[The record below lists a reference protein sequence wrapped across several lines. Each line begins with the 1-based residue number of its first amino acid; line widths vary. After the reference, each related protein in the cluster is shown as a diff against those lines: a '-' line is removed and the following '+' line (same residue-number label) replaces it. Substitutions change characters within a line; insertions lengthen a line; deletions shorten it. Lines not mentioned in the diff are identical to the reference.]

1 MNEQQIFVDSVH
13 ARAHTEIGEDQR
25 TVIEAVRPRLSRWTA
40 WRESA
45 AARDTA
51 CNRAAIGR
59 LFPVKRGID
68 MKRIIICLV
77 AVSVACLPALML
89 ATPSGAD
96 TGPPFLNGNGIPI
109 ATPPPPQQE
118 QLPSGIYNG
127 RPLGVPSGPQS
138 SLASCP
144 QDPSWSPALPAG
156 DTVAV
161 SLAPAGSEGA
171 LVNGTKVSTVGY
183 CAYTVTPP
191 ATASTTA
198 AVKKSG
204 TAKRTDPTTYVNL
217 GDQNVPYGSDWNF
230 DVFNNYGSECYTTGL
245 LINGYGDAFAE
256 QELDSG
262 YCNTT
267 YAAAGYV
274 IAVNTAE
281 QEALVDYEYP
291 YFGYWYASYEGGS
304 IFFGIFQECMENPVG
319 QSSDFLCYDMDAGP
333 LL

>member
-1 MNEQQIFVDSVH
+1 
-13 ARAHTEIGEDQR
+13 
-25 TVIEAVRPRLSRWTA
+25 
-40 WRESA
+40 
-45 AARDTA
+45 
-51 CNRAAIGR
+51 
-59 LFPVKRGID
+59 VKRGIVV
-68 MKRIIICLV
+68 KRTMICLA
-77 AVSVACLPALML
+77 AVSVACLPALLL
-89 ATPSGAD
+89 ATPTGAA
-96 TGPPFLNGNGIPI
+96 TGPPFLNENGIPI
-109 ATPPPPQQE
+109 ASPPPQQPE
-118 QLPSGIYNG
+118 QLPSGVYNG

-138 SLASCP
+138 SVASCP

-156 DTVAV
+156 DTVTV

-171 LVNGTKVSTVGY
+171 VVNGTTVSTAGY

-191 ATASTTA
+191 TAANTTA

-204 TAKRTDPTTYVNL
+204 HAKPTDPTTYVNL
-217 GDQNVPYGSDWNF
+217 GNQQVPYGSDWNF
-230 DVFNNYGSECYTTGL
+230 NVFNNYGQECLTTGL

-267 YAAAGYV
+267 FAAAGYV
-274 IAVNTAE
+274 IAVNTSE

-291 YFGYWYASYEGGS
+291 YFGYWYASYEPGN

-319 QSSDFLCYDMDAGP
+319 QSTYFLCYDMNAGP